1 MWTTIPHLEV
11 QNVCSWYIMLV
22 QGCLYVGFG
31 RAYLVQILLEV
42 DLSNVNIAITWTHIF
57 EWYAGND
64 GLKSEHDED
73 TCL

>member
-1 MWTTIPHLEV
+1 M
-11 QNVCSWYIMLV
+11 
-22 QGCLYVGFG
+22 GFG